1 MKHMNKKFVISVLFV
16 IGLVMLMGNSA
27 VSAQTGSQNSK
38 TLIQQLQNQIA
49 QLKNQIEA
57 LRAAQSAV
65 LETRGEIKDTVTL
78 IRELREGMIGD
89 DVRVLQA
96 LLAADSDVY
105 PEGLITGYYGRLT
118 AQAVRKFQKK
128 AGLPAVGHVGPKTL
142 EKIKEQHT
150 KTPVELEDS
159 DDPSEG
165 KRLCAKVPPGHLIAP
180 GWLRKN
186 DGKRPIVPQCQI
198 LPHGIQKKLDGGGVS
213 TSTPPD
219 LTAPV
224 ISGLVASSTT
234 TSSAHVL
241 WNTNEP
247 ATSAIWYSSSTPIV
261 SDNALSASNATLT
274 TSHDLALTGL
284 VASTTHYYYVRSVDS
299 SGNTATTSEQS
310 FVTLP

>member
-27 VSAQTGSQNSK
+27 VSAQTGSQNSQ

-57 LRAAQSAV
+57 LRAARSAV

-128 AGLPAVGHVGPKTL
+128 AGQL
-142 EKIKEQHT
+142 E
-150 KTPVELEDS
+150 
-159 DDPSEG
+159 
-165 KRLCAKVPPGHLIAP
+165 
-180 GWLRKN
+180 
-186 DGKRPIVPQCQI
+186 
-198 LPHGIQKKLDGGGVS
+198 
-213 TSTPPD
+213 
-219 LTAPV
+219 
-224 ISGLVASSTT
+224 
-234 TSSAHVL
+234 
-241 WNTNEP
+241 
-247 ATSAIWYSSSTPIV
+247 
-261 SDNALSASNATLT
+261 
-274 TSHDLALTGL
+274 
-284 VASTTHYYYVRSVDS
+284 
-299 SGNTATTSEQS
+299 
-310 FVTLP
+310 